1 MWSSQEPDDF
11 SAASE
16 GSSTSNQLRYLIKE
30 TLSTVFKAAALAF
43 LIIYFVAQTNIVY
56 GASMEPTL
64 HERQRLIVEKVSYR
78 LITPKRGDVVVVAVP
93 DSPVPLI
100 KRVVGLPGETVEI
113 SNGKIKI
120 YNDKH
125 PNGML
130 INETSYLDQDFTANS
145 QTVTLKM
152 DEYYVLG
159 DNRSSSLDSRFF
171 GPVNKSYVVGRVWL
185 RGFPFDRWKHF
196 TSFDYE
202 LDK

>member
-113 SNGKIKI
+113 RDNQVLVNGRALAE
-120 YNDKH
+120 
-125 PNGML
+125 P
-130 INETSYLDQDFTANS
+130 YLPPLWQVNYPPTQIPDHSVF
-145 QTVTLKM
+145 VM
-152 DEYYVLG
+152 G
-159 DNRSSSLDSRFF
+159 DNRPVSRDSRSF
-171 GPVNKSYVVGRVWL
+171 GPVAIDQI
-185 RGFPFDRWKHF
+185 RGHAWVRYWPLTEAGIIR
-196 TSFDYE
+196 
-202 LDK
+202 